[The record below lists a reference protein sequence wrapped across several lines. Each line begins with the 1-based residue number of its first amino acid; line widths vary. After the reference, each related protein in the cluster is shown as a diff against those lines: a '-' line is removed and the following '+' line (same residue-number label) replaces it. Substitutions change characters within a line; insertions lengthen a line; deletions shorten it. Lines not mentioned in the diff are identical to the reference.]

1 MSNGVYGTNVPIY
14 IESGKLNSLVDV
26 SYCYNESRSYDSL
39 SNSKF
44 KHLDSAV
51 LAPCERSTDNGEADK
66 YVEGM
71 YTLQLPLSDFNK
83 KGFYT
88 VYIKL
93 T

>member
-14 IESGKLNSLVDV
+14 IESGKLDSLVDV

-66 YVEGM
+66 YVERM
-71 YTLQLPLSDFNK
+71 YT
-83 KGFYT
+83 
-88 VYIKL
+88 
-93 T
+93 